1 MSKNKQK
8 RGSNN
13 KDYFQQ
19 LRDKFGLLSRAFF
32 KLKYL
37 DEKYKLFSE
46 KKEAVLELG
55 AAPGG
60 WSQYI
65 IKKTKNLLAVDLLPL
80 KLSGVEFIQADLFDF
95 STDRK
100 FDIILSDIAPN
111 LSGNW
116 SVDNAK
122 MEAILHRIFD
132 FVDNNLKPGGKL
144 IVKIFDNYDLLDYR
158 KKFTQIRICK
168 PPASR
173 KQSRESY
180 LVMLGFLN
188 GNKK

>member
-1 MSKNKQK
+1 MPKK
-8 RGSNN
+8 N
-13 KDYFQQ
+13 KDYFQE
-19 LRDKFGLLSRAFF
+19 LRDRFGLLSRAFF
-32 KLKYL
+32 KLEYL
-37 DEKYKLFSE
+37 DKKYKLFSG
-46 KKEAVLELG
+46 KEAVLELG

-80 KLSGVEFIQADLFDF
+80 KLSGVEFIQTDLFDF

-116 SVDNAK
+116 SVDNLK
-122 MEAILHRIFD
+122 MQAILHRILG
-132 FVDNNLKPGGKL
+132 FVDTNLNPGGK
-144 IVKIFDNYDLLDYR
+144 VVMKVFDNYDLLGYR
-158 KKFTQIRICK
+158 KKFARVRICK

-173 KQSRESY
+173 KKSRETY
-180 LVMLGFLN
+180 LVMMGFD
-188 GNKK
+188 GKDKK

>member
-1 MSKNKQK
+1 MQQK
-8 RGSNN
+8 N
-13 KDYFQQ
+13 KDYFQE
-19 LRDKFGLLSRAFF
+19 LRDRFGLLSRAFF
-32 KLKYL
+32 KLEYL
-37 DEKYKLFSE
+37 DKKYKLLS

-65 IKKTKNLLAVDLLPL
+65 LKKTKNLLAVDLLPM
-80 KLSGVEFIQADLFDF
+80 KLSGVEFIQADIFDF

-116 SVDNAK
+116 SVDNLK
-122 MEAILHRIFD
+122 MQAILHRILG
-132 FVDNNLKPGGKL
+132 FVTSNLKPGGKL
-144 IVKIFDNYDLLDYR
+144 VIKIFDNYDLLGYR
-158 KKFTQIRICK
+158 KKFAQVRICK

-173 KQSRESY
+173 KKSRETY
-180 LVMLGFLN
+180 LIMMGFY
-188 GNKK
+188 GESKE